1 MFLFS
6 IKGIATTAS
15 FRVPETH
22 TFHQTLP
29 LPPKTTI
36 IGMIGAALGF
46 NLETAH
52 KYVEQNK
59 MSVGIYGK
67 HKGMMKDLWN
77 YRKLTGK
84 EKNYTNEDIK
94 NRRQYSILI
103 REYLCY
109 NDFFIYLASEKLEQ
123 LEELRQAILSPVY
136 ALTAGNSD
144 DLLKICNISEILT
157 VNAEKLNKFE
167 YTIIPGDVSKSYKA
181 DIDFNAIPIT
191 TTIYT
196 PQVFLLPT
204 RFDFKGEERRVIE
217 RKSFTFVST
226 PVIIEN
232 PIECYVID
240 GKKVV
245 LQ

>member
-15 FRVPETH
+15 FRIPETH

-36 IGMIGAALGF
+36 VGMIGAALGL
-46 NLETAH
+46 NLENAH
-52 KYVEQNK
+52 KHVDQKNILV
-59 MSVGIYGK
+59 SVYGK

-109 NDFFIYLASEKLEQ
+109 NDFFIYFASEKIEPV
-123 LEELRQAILSPVY
+123 EELREAILSPVY

-144 DLLKICNISEILT
+144 DLLKICKISEISS
-157 VNAEKLNKFE
+157 VNAEKITQFE
-167 YTIIPGDVSKSYKA
+167 STIIPGDVSKSYKP
-181 DIDFNAIPIT
+181 DIDFNSIPIT
-191 TTIYT
+191 TTVYT

-204 RFDFKGEERRVIE
+204 RFEFKGEERRVVE
-217 RKSFTFVST
+217 RKSFTFVSS

-232 PIECYVID
+232 AIEGYVID

>member
-1 MFLFS
+1 MFFFS

-36 IGMIGAALGF
+36 IGMIGAALGL
-46 NLETAH
+46 NLENAH
-52 KYVEQNK
+52 KHVDQNK
-59 MSVGIYGK
+59 ILVSVYGK
-67 HKGMMKDLWN
+67 HKGIMKDLWN

-84 EKNYTNEDIK
+84 EKSYTHEDIK
-94 NRRQYSILI
+94 NRRHYSILI

-109 NDFFIYLASEKLEQ
+109 NDFLVYFASEKLEPV
-123 LEELRQAILSPVY
+123 EELRDAIFSPVY
-136 ALTAGNSD
+136 PLTAGSSD
-144 DLLKICNISEILT
+144 DLLKVCKISEIST
-157 VNAEKLNKFE
+157 VNAEKINQFE
-167 YTIIPGDVSKSYKA
+167 YTILPGDVSKSYKP
-181 DIDFNAIPIT
+181 DVDFNVIPIT
-191 TTIYT
+191 KTIYT

-204 RFDFKGEERRVIE
+204 RFEFKGEERRIIE

-232 PIECYVID
+232 PIEGYVID

>member
-1 MFLFS
+1 MFIFS

-29 LPPKTTI
+29 LPPRTTI
-36 IGMIGAALGF
+36 IGMIGASVGL
-46 NLETAH
+46 NLENAH

-59 MSVGIYGK
+59 ILVGVYGK
-67 HKGMMKDLWN
+67 HRGMMKDLWN
-77 YRKLTGK
+77 YRKLTS
-84 EKNYTNEDIK
+84 KNYTSEDIK
-94 NRRQYSILI
+94 NRSHYSVLI

-109 NDFFIYLASEKLEQ
+109 NDFFIYLASEKLES
-123 LEELRQAILSPVY
+123 LEKLRKAIFSPVY

-144 DLLKICNISEILT
+144 DLLKICNISEVLT
-157 VNAEKLNKFE
+157 LNAEKLNKFE
-167 YTIIPGDVSKSYKA
+167 YTIIPGDISKSYKP
-181 DIDFNAIPIT
+181 DIDFNTIPIT

-204 RFDFKGEERRVIE
+204 RFEFKGEERRVIE

-232 PIECYVID
+232 PIECYVIG

>member
-6 IKGIATTAS
+6 IKGIAITAS

-36 IGMIGAALGF
+36 TGMIGAAIGL
-46 NLETAH
+46 NLENAH
-52 KYVEQNK
+52 RYVDENCIL
-59 MSVGIYGK
+59 VGVYGK

-84 EKNYTNEDIK
+84 EKNYTSEDIK
-94 NRRQYSILI
+94 NRKHYSILI

-109 NDFFIYLASEKLEQ
+109 NDFFIYFASEKIKPVED
-123 LEELRQAILSPVY
+123 LRKAFLSPVY
-136 ALTAGNSD
+136 PLTAGNSD
-144 DLLKICNISEILT
+144 DLLKICEISDISIL
-157 VNAEKLNKFE
+157 NAEKINQFE
-167 YTIIPGDVSKSYKA
+167 YTIIPGDVSKSYKP
-181 DIDFNAIPIT
+181 DIDFNSIPIT
-191 TTIYT
+191 TTVYT

-204 RFDFKGEERRVIE
+204 RFEFKGEERRVVK
-217 RKSFTFVST
+217 RKPFTFVSS

-232 PIECYVID
+232 AIEGYVID

>member
-1 MFLFS
+1 M
-6 IKGIATTAS
+6 
-15 FRVPETH
+15 R
-22 TFHQTLP
+22 
-29 LPPKTTI
+29 
-36 IGMIGAALGF
+36 GAALGF
-46 NLETAH
+46 NLEAAH

-59 MSVGIYGK
+59 IFVGIYGK

-84 EKNYTNEDIK
+84 EKKYTNEDIK

-109 NDFFIYLASEKLEQ
+109 NDFLIYLASEKLET
-123 LEELRQAILSPVY
+123 LEEIRKAILSPVY

-144 DLLKICNISEILT
+144 DLLKICTISEILT
-157 VNAEKLNKFE
+157 LNAEKLTKFE
-167 YTIIPGDVSKSYKA
+167 YTIIPGDVSKSYKP
-181 DIDFNAIPIT
+181 DIDFNTIPIT

-204 RFDFKGEERRVIE
+204 RFEFKGDERRVIE

>member
-36 IGMIGAALGF
+36 VGMIGAALGLD
-46 NLETAH
+46 LENAH
-52 KYVEQNK
+52 KHVDQKNILV
-59 MSVGIYGK
+59 SVYGK

-77 YRKLTGK
+77 YRKLTS
-84 EKNYTNEDIK
+84 KNYTSEDIK
-94 NRRQYSILI
+94 NRRHYSVLI

-109 NDFFIYLASEKLEQ
+109 NDFIIYFASEKIEP
-123 LEELRQAILSPVY
+123 LEELQKAIFSPVY

-144 DLLKICNISEILT
+144 DLLKICKISEILS
-157 VNAEKLNKFE
+157 VNTEKIYQFE
-167 YTIIPGDVSKSYKA
+167 YTILPGDISKSYKH
-181 DIDFNAIPIT
+181 DIDFNLLPIT
-191 TTIYT
+191 TTVYT

-204 RFDFKGEERRVIE
+204 RFEFKGEERRVIE

-232 PIECYVID
+232 PIEGYVID

-245 LQ
+245 FQ

>member
-46 NLETAH
+46 NLEMAH

-59 MSVGIYGK
+59 ISVGIYGK

-84 EKNYTNEDIK
+84 EKKYTNEDIK

-109 NDFFIYLASEKLEQ
+109 NDFSIYLASEKLEP
-123 LEELRQAILSPVY
+123 LEELRKAIFSPVY

-144 DLLKICNISEILT
+144 DLLKICKISEISSI
-157 VNAEKLNKFE
+157 NSEKINQFE
-167 YTIIPGDVSKSYKA
+167 YTILPGDVSKSYKH
-181 DIDFNAIPIT
+181 DIDFKILPIT
-191 TTIYT
+191 TTVFT

-204 RFDFKGEERRVIE
+204 RFEFNGEERRVIE

-232 PIECYVID
+232 PIEGYVID

>member
-36 IGMIGAALGF
+36 IGMIGAALGL
-46 NLETAH
+46 NLENAH
-52 KYVEQNK
+52 KHVDQNK
-59 MSVGIYGK
+59 ILVSVYGK

-84 EKNYTNEDIK
+84 EKNYTSEDIK
-94 NRRQYSILI
+94 NRKHYSILI

-109 NDFFIYLASEKLEQ
+109 NDFLIYFASEKSEP
-123 LEELRQAILSPVY
+123 LEELSNALFSPVY
-136 ALTAGNSD
+136 PLTAGNSD
-144 DLLKICNISEILT
+144 DLLKICRISEIST
-157 VNAEKLNKFE
+157 VNAEKINQFE
-167 YTIIPGDVSKSYKA
+167 YTILPGDVSKSYKP
-181 DIDFNAIPIT
+181 DIDFNEIPIT
-191 TTIYT
+191 KTIYT

-204 RFDFKGEERRVIE
+204 RFEFKGEERRVTE

-232 PIECYVID
+232 PIEGYVID